1 MINRKIDRKL
11 DEFFELNR
19 REALLIDGARQVG
32 KTWSIRA
39 FGRRHFKHVIEIN
52 FIKTQ
57 GAKALFTG
65 VLDES
70 DLFVKISALT
80 DEELVPGE
88 TLIFFD
94 EVQECPEIVT
104 YIKFLV
110 DEGSYRYVLSGS
122 LLGVELKNL
131 RSAPVGYLREIKMY
145 PLDFEEFLFA
155 LGLKCDI
162 FEHVKY
168 RIDRFQ
174 PVDPMVHDKLKGIFR
189 TYLVVG
195 GMPAAVD
202 VFVRT
207 RNISKVVDVQKG
219 ILVEYRKDATKYDQR
234 DKLKILNALELVPEE
249 LNRPNKRFIVSE
261 LKAGSR
267 YEREEGTFLWLE
279 NAGIALPVRSVSDPH
294 VPLRLSRKSN
304 FFKLFMNDVG
314 LLSALYMDGIQHRI
328 LSEETDVNFGSVYEN
343 FVAQELTAHGF
354 RLYYFN
360 SEEPRAEVD
369 FLVEKD
375 GKVLPIEVK
384 SGKNYKTHAALD
396 HMLSIP
402 EYRIDQALVVSNA
415 NVTNVGPV
423 RYLPVYGLMFMEHD
437 GLPEDEEFSVSL
449 PTANDIIYSSPGLK
463 ENR

>member
-1 MINRKIDRKL
+1 MIERKIDRKL

-19 REALLIDGARQVG
+19 REAILVDGARQVG

-39 FGRRHFKHVIEIN
+39 FGRRHFKHVVEIN

-57 GAKALFTG
+57 GAKTLFAG
-65 VLDES
+65 VLNES
-70 DLFVKISALT
+70 DLFVKISAMT
-80 DEELVPGE
+80 DEQLVPGE

-122 LLGVELKNL
+122 LLGVELKDL
-131 RSAPVGYLREIKMY
+131 RSAPVGYLREIKMF

-155 LGLKCDI
+155 LGLKHDI
-162 FEHVKY
+162 FEHVKA
-168 RIDRFQ
+168 RLEARQ
-174 PVDPMVHDKLKGIFR
+174 AVDPIVHEKLKGILR

-202 VFVRT
+202 AFVRT
-207 RNISKVVDVQKG
+207 RNISQVVDVQKG
-219 ILVEYRKDATKYDQR
+219 ILDEYRKDASKYDQR
-234 DKLKILNALELVPEE
+234 NKLKILNVLDLIPEE

-279 NAGIALPVRSVSDPH
+279 KAGIALSVRSVSDPRI
-294 VPLRLSRKSN
+294 PLRLSRRSN

-328 LSEETDVNFGSVYEN
+328 LSAETDVNFGAVYEN
-343 FVAQELTAHGF
+343 FVAQELAAHGF
-354 RLYYFN
+354 RLYYFS
-360 SEEPRAEVD
+360 SEDRGAEVD

-384 SGKNYKTHAALD
+384 SGKNYKTHASLNRL
-396 HMLSIP
+396 LSVG
-402 EYRIDQALVVSNA
+402 EYGIERALVVSNA
-415 NVTNVGPV
+415 NSSNGDGVD
-423 RYLPVYGLMFMEHD
+423 YLPVYCLMFMDHD
-437 GLPEDEEFSVSL
+437 GLDGEDEVTVSL
-449 PTANDIIYSSPGLK
+449 PTPDDIVYAGG
-463 ENR
+463 

>member
-1 MINRKIDRKL
+1 MISRKIDEKL
-11 DEFFELNR
+11 DEFFELNQ
-19 REALLIDGARQVG
+19 REAILIDGARQVG

-39 FGRRHFKHVIEIN
+39 FGRRHFKHVVEIN

-70 DLFVKISALT
+70 DLFIKISALT
-80 DEELVPGE
+80 DEDMVPGE

-104 YIKFLV
+104 YVKFLV

-122 LLGVELKNL
+122 LLGVELKDL

-155 LGLKCDI
+155 LGLKRDI
-162 FEHVKY
+162 FEHV
-168 RIDRFQ
+168 RSRLEHFQ
-174 PVDPMVHDKLKGIFR
+174 PVDPVVHDKLKSLFR
-189 TYLVVG
+189 AYLVVG

-202 VFVRT
+202 TFMRT
-207 RNISKVVDVQKG
+207 KNISKVVDIQKG

-234 DKLKILNALELVPEE
+234 DKLKILNVLDLLPEE
-249 LNRPNKRFIVSE
+249 LNRQNKRFIVSE

-267 YEREEGTFLWLE
+267 YEREEDTFLWLE
-279 NAGIALPVRSVSDPH
+279 KAGIALSVRSVTNPRI
-294 VPLRLSRKSN
+294 PLRLSRKSN

-360 SEEPRAEVD
+360 SDDRRAEVD

-384 SGKNYKTHAALD
+384 SGKNYKTHVSLD
-396 HMLSIP
+396 RLLSTE
-402 EYRIDQALVVSNA
+402 EYGIGRALVVSNA
-415 NVTNVGPV
+415 NSSDGESV
-423 RYLPVYGLMFMEHD
+423 RYLPVYSLMFMEHD
-437 GLPEDEEFSVSL
+437 GLPENETVDVSL
-449 PTANDIIYSSPGLK
+449 PTSGDVVYSRK
-463 ENR
+463 E

>member
-1 MINRKIDRKL
+1 MINRKIDYVL
-11 DEFFELNR
+11 DEFFELNH

-39 FGRRHFKHVIEIN
+39 FGRRHFRHVVEIN

-57 GAKALFTG
+57 GAKALFSG
-65 VLDES
+65 VLNEV

-80 DEELVPGE
+80 DEEMVPGE

-122 LLGVELKNL
+122 LLGVELKDL
-131 RSAPVGYLREIKMY
+131 RSAPVGYLREVKMY

-155 LGLKCDI
+155 LGLKRDV
-162 FEHVKY
+162 FEHVKS
-168 RIDRFQ
+168 RLEKSEA
-174 PVDPMVHDKLKGIFR
+174 VDPVVHDKLKGIFR

-202 VFVRT
+202 TFVRT
-207 RNISKVVDVQKG
+207 KSVSKVVDVQKG
-219 ILVEYRKDATKYDQR
+219 ILNEYRKDATKYDLR
-234 DKLKILNALELVPEE
+234 DKLKILNVLDLLPEE

-267 YEREEGTFLWLE
+267 YEREEGSFLWLE
-279 NAGIALPVRSVSDPH
+279 KAGIALSVRSVADPRI
-294 VPLRLSRKSN
+294 PLRLSRRSN
-304 FFKLFMNDVG
+304 FFKLFLNDVG
-314 LLSALYMDGIQHRI
+314 LLSALYMDGIQSRI

-360 SEEPRAEVD
+360 SEERRAEVD
-369 FLVEKD
+369 FLIEKD
-375 GKVLPIEVK
+375 GRVLPIEVK
-384 SGKNYKTHAALD
+384 SGKNYKTHESLN
-396 HMLSIP
+396 HLLSIA
-402 EYRIDQALVVSNA
+402 EYGIERALVVSNA
-415 NVTNVGPV
+415 NSSGKGAI
-423 RYLPVYGLMFMEHD
+423 RYLPVYSLMFLSHD
-437 GLPEDEEFSVSL
+437 GLPEDDAVRVSL
-449 PTANDIIYSSPGLK
+449 PTADDIVFRPFIG
-463 ENR
+463 R

>member
-1 MINRKIDRKL
+1 MLSRKIDRKL

-19 REALLIDGARQVG
+19 REAILIDGARQVG

-39 FGRRHFKHVIEIN
+39 FGRRHFKHVVEIN

-57 GAKALFTG
+57 GAKALFAG
-65 VLDES
+65 VLNES
-70 DLFVKISALT
+70 DLLVKISALT
-80 DEELVPGE
+80 EEEMVPGE

-110 DEGSYRYVLSGS
+110 DDGSYRYVLSGS
-122 LLGVELKNL
+122 LLGVELKDL

-155 LGLKCDI
+155 LGLKRDI
-162 FEHVKY
+162 FEHVKS
-168 RIDRFQ
+168 RFEQ
-174 PVDPMVHDKLKGIFR
+174 SQTVDPVVHDKLKGLFR

-202 VFVRT
+202 TFIRT
-207 RNISKVVDVQKG
+207 KNISNVVDVQKG
-219 ILVEYRKDATKYDQR
+219 ILDEYRKDATKYDLR
-234 DKLKILNALELVPEE
+234 DKLKILNVLDLIPEE

-261 LKAGSR
+261 LKSGSR

-279 NAGIALPVRSVSDPH
+279 KAGIALPVRSVADPR
-294 VPLRLSRKSN
+294 VPLRLSRRSN

-328 LSEETDVNFGSVYEN
+328 LSDETDVNFGSVYEN

-360 SEEPRAEVD
+360 SEDRGAEVD
-369 FLVEKD
+369 FLIEKD

-384 SGKNYKTHAALD
+384 SGKNYKTHASLD
-396 HMLSIP
+396 HLLSVA
-402 EYRIDQALVVSNA
+402 EYGIERSLVVSNA
-415 NVTNVGPV
+415 NSSDVEAI
-423 RYLPVYGLMFMEHD
+423 RYRPVYSLMFLEHD
-437 GLPEDEEFSVSL
+437 GLPECDEISVSL
-449 PTANDIIYSSPGLK
+449 PTREDIVY
-463 ENR
+463 E

>member
-1 MINRKIDRKL
+1 MLSRKIDRKL

-19 REALLIDGARQVG
+19 REAILIDGARQVG

-39 FGRRHFKHVIEIN
+39 FGRRHFKHVVEIN

-57 GAKALFTG
+57 GAKALFAG
-65 VLDES
+65 VLNES
-70 DLFVKISALT
+70 DLLVKISALT
-80 DEELVPGE
+80 EEEMVPGE

-110 DEGSYRYVLSGS
+110 DDGSYRYVLSGS
-122 LLGVELKNL
+122 LLGVELKDL

-155 LGLKCDI
+155 LGLKRDI
-162 FEHVKY
+162 FEHVKS
-168 RIDRFQ
+168 RFEQSQ
-174 PVDPMVHDKLKGIFR
+174 PVDPVVHDKLGGLFR

-202 VFVRT
+202 TFVRT
-207 RNISKVVDVQKG
+207 KNISNVVDVQKG
-219 ILVEYRKDATKYDQR
+219 ILDEYRKDATKYDLR
-234 DKLKILNALELVPEE
+234 DKLKILNVLDLIPEE

-261 LKAGSR
+261 LKSGSR
-267 YEREEGTFLWLE
+267 YEREEGSFLWLE
-279 NAGIALPVRSVSDPH
+279 KAGIALPVRSVADPR
-294 VPLRLSRKSN
+294 VPLRLSRRSN

-328 LSEETDVNFGSVYEN
+328 LSDETDVNFGSVYEN
-343 FVAQELTAHGF
+343 FVAQELAAHGF

-360 SEEPRAEVD
+360 SEDRGAEVD
-369 FLVEKD
+369 FLIEKD

-384 SGKNYKTHAALD
+384 SGKNYKTHASLD
-396 HMLSIP
+396 HLLSVA
-402 EYRIDQALVVSNA
+402 EYGIERSLVVSNA
-415 NVTNVGPV
+415 NSSDVEAI
-423 RYLPVYGLMFMEHD
+423 RYRPVYSLMFLEHD
-437 GLPEDEEFSVSL
+437 GLPECDEISVSL
-449 PTANDIIYSSPGLK
+449 PTREDIVY
-463 ENR
+463 E